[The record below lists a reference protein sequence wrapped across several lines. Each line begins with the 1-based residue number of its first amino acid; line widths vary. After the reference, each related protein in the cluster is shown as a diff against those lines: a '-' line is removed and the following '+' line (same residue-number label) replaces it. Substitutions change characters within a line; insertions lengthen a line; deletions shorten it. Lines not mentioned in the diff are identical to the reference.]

1 MRLALLHL
9 AALAAAACAA
19 EPIPERGAVSAA
31 LEPPPRPRECR
42 TVRAGE
48 ALQPFLDSA
57 PEGSALCLAPGRH
70 QGPITIAR
78 RITLF
83 GPREAV
89 IRTSG
94 AGTTVLVTAD
104 GARVAGITID
114 GSGGRYDTQDA
125 AIAVRDAAGVQVEG
139 LRVVNAVFGILAE
152 NTTDTL
158 IRGNEVIG
166 DPATLRGMRGDGI
179 RLWET
184 RRSRIEHN
192 LVQHSRDLVV
202 WYSPANTFVG
212 NTVEHSRYG
221 THFMYSHDNVVEEG
235 VFRSNAV
242 NIFIMYSRNVR
253 VRGADLIDA
262 HGPSGMGI
270 GLKDAGD
277 VEITES
283 RFVHNAMGV
292 YLDTSPLSLEDENRF
307 ANNLFTLSDRAI
319 VFHGRGDRNLF
330 TDNAFVS
337 NREQIVV
344 EGRGDA
350 LGATF
355 ATNRFDD
362 YAGYDL
368 DDDGI
373 GDIPYEVRSLS
384 NQLTGTYPVLA
395 FFAGTPA
402 LAIVEVVGRIVP
414 LFAPRTIAVDPRPRM
429 VGGGPTGEER

>member
-1 MRLALLHL
+1 M
-9 AALAAAACAA
+9 
-19 EPIPERGAVSAA
+19 
-31 LEPPPRPRECR
+31 
-42 TVRAGE
+42 
-48 ALQPFLDSA
+48 
-57 PEGSALCLAPGRH
+57 
-70 QGPITIAR
+70 
-78 RITLF
+78 
-83 GPREAV
+83 